1 MGKYWT
7 DDEGLENM
15 KKYCVEQ
22 DRCQS
27 EVRSKLIDHQI
38 YGERTEGII
47 ADLIS
52 EGYIDEQRFADSY
65 TRGKFRMNHWGKTK
79 IKQGLKLKQISEYCI
94 KRAFK
99 EIDDEVYLE
108 TLSNLLKKK
117 VSSIS
122 GNTYQ
127 KKQKLIQYALSKGF
141 ENYAI
146 EIALE
151 NVNF

>member
-65 TRGKFRMNHWGKTK
+65 TRGKFRMNQWGKTK
-79 IKQGLKLKQISEYCI
+79 IKQGLKQKQISEYCI

-122 GNTYQ
+122 GNAYQ

-141 ENYAI
+141 ESNII
-146 EIALE
+146 ELALE
-151 NVNF
+151 NI